1 MGKTLQKSEILRR
14 QTCFGSIRYS
24 LFIQEVKGLG
34 LFSGEL
40 GEGATPLDQ
49 AAWRVVF
56 NVGLGLQ
63 LFHCRSAG
71 AKQSAEAAGGG
82 KKKHGYSLL
91 KDIIVFI
98 IIIIEV
104 KVAPKK
110 KREVFR
116 NIRSIITDTHN
127 CQMLDFFFSVRA
139 GLSLEALKEHEENM
153 TFQRHKHTQTG

>member
-1 MGKTLQKSEILRR
+1 MTKPPGALYLTLDWDSTFFTAGVLELN
-14 QTCFGSIRYS
+14 S
-24 LFIQEVKGLG
+24 LLKLQ
-34 LFSGEL
+34 
-40 GEGATPLDQ
+40 
-49 AAWRVVF
+49 VVE
-56 NVGLGLQ
+56 
-63 LFHCRSAG
+63 
-71 AKQSAEAAGGG
+71 K